1 MRALTMSPGEM
12 SHELVL
18 ESATAATD
26 GYGGTMRSWGAVA
39 TLFARMEPQSARRTL
54 NTGQVV
60 RTVTHRMTVRQG
72 VAVESGM
79 RFRKG
84 DRIFDILT
92 VCDPDETGRY
102 LFCETSE
109 AGQ

>member
-1 MRALTMSPGEM
+1 MRTLTIDPGELR
-12 SHELVL
+12 HELVL
-18 ESATAATD
+18 ESATTTPD
-26 GYGGTMRSWGAVA
+26 LYGGTTQAWATAA
-39 TLFARMEPQSARRTL
+39 TLFARMEPLNARQTV
-54 NTGQVV
+54 NTGQTV
-60 RTVTHRMTVRQG
+60 RTVTHRMTVRQD
-72 VAVESGM
+72 ASIESGM

-102 LFCETSE
+102 FFCETSE